1 MAMGQLGR
9 RGEGHS
15 NRNGVAVA
23 RSGRTGGRRHKWWI
37 VGAVVLVLAGAGV
50 GTWLATRGTSS
61 GAAGIVTTTTVQTVT
76 TGTIQQTVAAT
87 GTIEPTTT
95 ADLDFAVSGRVT
107 AVDVAPNQ
115 VVTVGQVLATVDP
128 TTLNA
133 TLAQAQA
140 TLANDQAQ
148 LATDVADGATTTQIA
163 LDDAN
168 IASAQNQV
176 TAAQAAVTDATL
188 VSTTAGTVASVDL
201 TVGQQVSASASASS
215 SGAASGTGST
225 STGSGATGT
234 GSSGFS
240 GSAATGSSAS
250 AASSSA
256 SSSSSGQ
263 VVVVSTG
270 SYVVNS
276 TVSSSSVSQIQVG
289 DQATITPSGA
299 TTPVYGTVGSI
310 GVVAT
315 TTSGVS
321 SFPVVVNVTGSPTGL
336 FGGTSAN
343 VSIIVKELQ
352 DVVVVPSGA
361 ISYTGG
367 TTAVTLDEAG
377 AKVTQ
382 PVTIGIA
389 SGTDTQIVSGVAA
402 GQKIFVTS
410 VSFRGPLGTSRTGGR
425 TGGFG
430 GFGGGTGGGFG
441 GGTGGGFGGGTGG
454 GFGGGTGGFGG

>member
-1 MAMGQLGR
+1 M
-9 RGEGHS
+9 
-15 NRNGVAVA
+15 
-23 RSGRTGGRRHKWWI
+23 
-37 VGAVVLVLAGAGV
+37 VVVLAGAGV

-61 GAAGIVTTTTVQTVT
+61 AAAGIVTTTTVQSVT
-76 TGTIQQTVAAT
+76 TGTISQTVAAT

-95 ADLDFAVSGRVT
+95 ADLNFAVSGKVT
-107 AVDVAPNQ
+107 AVDVAANQ
-115 VVTVGQVLATVDP
+115 VVTAGQALATVDP
-128 TTLNA
+128 TALNA

-148 LATDVADGATTTQIA
+148 LATDVADGASTTQIA
-163 LDDAN
+163 LDNAN

-176 TAAQAAVTDATL
+176 TAAQSAVSDATL

-201 TVGQQVSASASASS
+201 TVGQQVTASS
-215 SGAASGTGST
+215 SASTSGTSTSSSSGSSGTGST
-225 STGSGATGT
+225 GTGSTGT

-240 GSAATGSSAS
+240 GSASTGST
-250 AASSSA
+250 ASSS
-256 SSSSSGQ
+256 SSSASSGQ

-276 TVSSSSVSQIQVG
+276 TVSSSSVSQLEVG

-321 SFPVVVNVTGSPTGL
+321 SFPVVIDVTGSPTGL
-336 FGGTSAN
+336 YGGTSAN

-352 DVVVVPSGA
+352 DVVVVPTGA

-367 TTAVTLDEAG
+367 TTAVTLDNAG
-377 AKVTQ
+377 KKVTQ

-389 SGTDTQIVSGVAA
+389 SGTDTQIVSGVSA
-402 GQKIFVTS
+402 GQKIYVTS
-410 VSFRGPLGTSRTGGR
+410 VSFHGSLGTSRLGAR

-430 GFGGGTGGGFG
+430 GFGGGTTGGFG
-441 GGTGGGFGGGTGG
+441 GGTAGGFGG
-454 GFGGGTGGFGG
+454 

>member
-1 MAMGQLGR
+1 MGQLGR

-61 GAAGIVTTTTVQTVT
+61 GAAGIVTTTTVH
-76 TGTIQQTVAAT
+76 
-87 GTIEPTTT
+87 T

>member
-1 MAMGQLGR
+1 
-9 RGEGHS
+9 
-15 NRNGVAVA
+15 
-23 RSGRTGGRRHKWWI
+23 
-37 VGAVVLVLAGAGV
+37 VVVVLAGAGV

-61 GAAGIVTTTTVQTVT
+61 AAAGIVTTTTVQSVT
-76 TGTIQQTVAAT
+76 TGTISQTVAAT

-95 ADLDFAVSGRVT
+95 ADLNFAVSGKVT
-107 AVDVAPNQ
+107 AVDVAANQ
-115 VVTVGQVLATVDP
+115 VVTAGQALATVDP
-128 TTLNA
+128 TALNA

-148 LATDVADGATTTQIA
+148 LATDVADGASTTQIA
-163 LDDAN
+163 LDNAN

-176 TAAQAAVTDATL
+176 TAAQSAVSDATL

-201 TVGQQVSASASASS
+201 TVGQQVTASS
-215 SGAASGTGST
+215 SASTSGTSTSSSSGSSGTGST
-225 STGSGATGT
+225 GTGSTGT

-240 GSAATGSSAS
+240 GSASTGST
-250 AASSSA
+250 ASSS
-256 SSSSSGQ
+256 SSSASSGQ

-276 TVSSSSVSQIQVG
+276 TVSSSSVSQLEVG

-321 SFPVVVNVTGSPTGL
+321 SFPVVIDVTGSPTGL
-336 FGGTSAN
+336 YGGTSAN

-352 DVVVVPSGA
+352 DVVVVPTGA

-367 TTAVTLDEAG
+367 TTAVTLDNAG
-377 AKVTQ
+377 KKVTQ

-389 SGTDTQIVSGVAA
+389 SGTDTQIVSGVSA
-402 GQKIFVTS
+402 GQKIYVTS
-410 VSFRGPLGTSRTGGR
+410 VSFHGSLGTSRLGAR

-430 GFGGGTGGGFG
+430 GFGGGTTGGFG
-441 GGTGGGFGGGTGG
+441 GGTAGGFGGGTAG
-454 GFGGGTGGFGG
+454 GFGG

>member
-1 MAMGQLGR
+1 
-9 RGEGHS
+9 
-15 NRNGVAVA
+15 VA
-23 RSGRTGGRRHKWWI
+23 RSGRTGGRRHRWWI

-61 GAAGIVTTTTVQTVT
+61 AAAGIVTTTSIQTVA

-95 ADLDFAVSGRVT
+95 ADLNFAVSGKVT

-115 VVTVGQVLATVDP
+115 VVSVGQVLATVDP

-148 LATDVADGATTTQIA
+148 LATDVADSATTTQIA
-163 LDDAN
+163 LDNAN

-176 TAAQAAVTDATL
+176 TAAQTAVSDATL
-188 VSTTAGTVASVDL
+188 VSSTAGTVASVDL
-201 TVGQQVSASASASS
+201 TVGQQVSASSSASS
-215 SGAASGTGST
+215 SGASSSTGSSST
-225 STGSGATGT
+225 GSTGSGFA
-234 GSSGFS
+234 GSSG
-240 GSAATGSSAS
+240 TGSSAS
-250 AASSSA
+250 SASSAASSA
-256 SSSSSGQ
+256 STGQ

-276 TVSSSSVSQIQVG
+276 TVSSSSVSQIQDG

-352 DVVVVPSGA
+352 NVVVVPSGA
-361 ISYTGG
+361 ITYTGG
-367 TTAVTLDEAG
+367 TTAVTLDDAG
-377 AKVTQ
+377 KKVTQ

-389 SGTDTQIVSGVAA
+389 SGTDTQIVSGVGA
-402 GQKIFVTS
+402 GQKIYVTS
-410 VSFRGPLGTSRTGGR
+410 VSFRGPLGSARTGGR

-430 GFGGGTGGGFG
+430 GFSGGT
-441 GGTGGGFGGGTGG
+441 G
-454 GFGGGTGGFGG
+454 GFGGGTGGFGGGTGGFGGGTGGFGG

>member
-1 MAMGQLGR
+1 M
-9 RGEGHS
+9 
-15 NRNGVAVA
+15 
-23 RSGRTGGRRHKWWI
+23 
-37 VGAVVLVLAGAGV
+37 VVVLAGAGV

-61 GAAGIVTTTTVQTVT
+61 AAAGIVTTTTVQSVT
-76 TGTIQQTVAAT
+76 TGTISQTVAAT

-95 ADLDFAVSGRVT
+95 ADLNFAVSGKVT
-107 AVDVAPNQ
+107 AVDVAANQ
-115 VVTVGQVLATVDP
+115 VVTAGQALATVDP
-128 TTLNA
+128 TALNA

-148 LATDVADGATTTQIA
+148 LATDVADGASTTQIA
-163 LDDAN
+163 LDNAN

-176 TAAQAAVTDATL
+176 TAAQSAVSDATL

-201 TVGQQVSASASASS
+201 TVGQQVTASS
-215 SGAASGTGST
+215 SASTSGTSTSSSSGSSGTGST
-225 STGSGATGT
+225 GTGSTGT

-240 GSAATGSSAS
+240 GSASTGST
-250 AASSSA
+250 ASSS
-256 SSSSSGQ
+256 SSSASSGQ

-276 TVSSSSVSQIQVG
+276 TVSSSSVSQLEVG

-321 SFPVVVNVTGSPTGL
+321 SFPVVIDVTGSPTGL
-336 FGGTSAN
+336 YGGTSAN

-352 DVVVVPSGA
+352 DVVVVPTGA

-367 TTAVTLDEAG
+367 TTAVTLDNAG
-377 AKVTQ
+377 KKVTQ

-389 SGTDTQIVSGVAA
+389 SGTDTQIVSGVSA
-402 GQKIFVTS
+402 GQKIYVTS
-410 VSFRGPLGTSRTGGR
+410 VSFHGALGTSRLGAR

-430 GFGGGTGGGFG
+430 GFGGGTTGGFG
-441 GGTGGGFGGGTGG
+441 GGTAGGFGG
-454 GFGGGTGGFGG
+454 

>member
-1 MAMGQLGR
+1 M
-9 RGEGHS
+9 
-15 NRNGVAVA
+15 
-23 RSGRTGGRRHKWWI
+23 
-37 VGAVVLVLAGAGV
+37 VVVLAGAGV

-61 GAAGIVTTTTVQTVT
+61 AAAGIVTTTTVQSVT
-76 TGTIQQTVAAT
+76 TGTISQTVAAT

-95 ADLDFAVSGRVT
+95 ADLNFAVSGKVT
-107 AVDVAPNQ
+107 AVDVAANQ
-115 VVTVGQVLATVDP
+115 VVTAGQALATVDP
-128 TTLNA
+128 TALNA

-148 LATDVADGATTTQIA
+148 LATDVADGASTTQIA
-163 LDDAN
+163 LDNAN

-176 TAAQAAVTDATL
+176 TAAQSAVSDATL

-201 TVGQQVSASASASS
+201 TVGQQVTASS
-215 SGAASGTGST
+215 SASTSGTSTSSSSGSSGTGST
-225 STGSGATGT
+225 GTGSTGT

-240 GSAATGSSAS
+240 GSASTGST
-250 AASSSA
+250 ASSS
-256 SSSSSGQ
+256 SSSASSGQ

-276 TVSSSSVSQIQVG
+276 TVSSSSVSQLEVG

-321 SFPVVVNVTGSPTGL
+321 SFPVVIDVTGSPTGL
-336 FGGTSAN
+336 YGGTSAN

-352 DVVVVPSGA
+352 DVVVVPTGA

-367 TTAVTLDEAG
+367 TTAVTLDNAG
-377 AKVTQ
+377 KKVTQ

-389 SGTDTQIVSGVAA
+389 SGTDTQIVSGVSA
-402 GQKIFVTS
+402 GQKIYVTS
-410 VSFRGPLGTSRTGGR
+410 VSFHGSLGTSRLGAR

-430 GFGGGTGGGFG
+430 GFGGGTAGGFG
-441 GGTGGGFGGGTGG
+441 G
-454 GFGGGTGGFGG
+454 

>member
-1 MAMGQLGR
+1 M
-9 RGEGHS
+9 
-15 NRNGVAVA
+15 NGVAVA
-23 RSGRTGGRRHKWWI
+23 RSGRTGGRRHTWWI

-61 GAAGIVTTTTVQTVT
+61 AAAGIVTTTSVQTVT
-76 TGTIQQTVAAT
+76 TGTITQTVAAT

-95 ADLDFAVSGRVT
+95 ADLNFAVAGKVT
-107 AVDVAPNQ
+107 AVDVTANQ

-140 TLANDQAQ
+140 TLANDQAT
-148 LATDVADGATTTQIA
+148 LATDVADGASTTQIA
-163 LDDAN
+163 LDNAN
-168 IASAQNQV
+168 IAAAQNQV
-176 TAAQAAVTDATL
+176 TAAQSAVSDATL

-201 TVGQQVSASASASS
+201 AVGQQVTASSTASS
-215 SGAASGTGST
+215 SGSTASTGSSSTSGTGS
-225 STGSGATGT
+225 SGS

-240 GSAATGSSAS
+240 GAASTGSSAS
-250 AASSSA
+250 SASSGSSA
-256 SSSSSGQ
+256 STGQ

-276 TVSSSSVSQIQVG
+276 TVSSSGVSQLQVG
-289 DQATITPSGA
+289 DQSNITPSGA

-321 SFPVVVNVTGSPTGL
+321 SFPVVIDVTGSPSGL
-336 FGGTSAN
+336 YGGTSAN

-352 DVVVVPSGA
+352 GVVVVPTGA

-367 TTAVTLDEAG
+367 TTAVTLDDAG
-377 AKVTQ
+377 KKVTQ

-389 SGTDTQIVSGVAA
+389 SGTDTQIVSGVSA
-402 GQKIFVTS
+402 GQKIYVTS
-410 VSFRGPLGTSRTGGR
+410 VSFRGPLGTSRTGTRG

-430 GFGGGTGGGFG
+430 GFGGGTTGGFG
-441 GGTGGGFGGGTGG
+441 GGTTGGFGGGT
-454 GFGGGTGGFGG
+454 TGGFGG